1 MPEKGSVRAG
11 MVDMESNTTLVQG
24 FPAHQA
30 VPAGRGPY
38 PAVVV
43 FHDHFGLTPS
53 LRGFANRL
61 AREGFAVLAPN
72 FYALP
77 SSFASVAPEFMG
89 SQTVGSFE
97 LAEEVAALER
107 ARTLTDERAETISRQ
122 AVRYLFGRAVV
133 RPGSLG
139 VVGFGMGARLALAA
153 ACALPR
159 EVHAGVLVAPEGVGE
174 EAPYPPGQRDPL
186 ERAGSLAAAVLLF
199 YGQIDTEARE
209 PERQRVRARLATL
222 GKAVTLEVLRGAGP
236 GFFFSDREGYRAG
249 AARAVWEKTVAF
261 LRGALPPLGSGPV

>member
-11 MVDMESNTTLVQG
+11 IVDMESNTTLVQG

-30 VPAGRGPY
+30 APARRGPW

-77 SSFASVAPEFMG
+77 SSFASVAPDFMR
-89 SQTVGSFE
+89 SQTVASFG
-97 LAEEVAALER
+97 LDQEEAALER
-107 ARTLTDERAETISRQ
+107 ARTLSDERAETISRQ
-122 AVRYLFGRAVV
+122 AVRYLFGRPAV

-139 VVGFGMGARLALAA
+139 AVGFGMGARLALAA

-159 EVHAGVLVAPEGVGE
+159 EIRACVLVGPEGVGE
-174 EAPYPPGQRDPL
+174 EDPLPPGQRDPL
-186 ERAGSLAAAVLLF
+186 ERAGSLAAPVLLF

-222 GKAVTLEVLRGAGP
+222 GKSVTLEVLPGAGP
-236 GFFFSDREGYRAG
+236 GFFFSDREGYRA
-249 AARAVWEKTVAF
+249 RASRDVWEKTLAF
-261 LRGALPPLGSGPV
+261 LRGALPPL